1 MFLSCSPSFPST
13 VSKIQWRKY
22 PQVRIN
28 PSTSTFALLKRI
40 SFCNDNAPRTS
51 IWNRVSCWHQQW
63 KIISPYQK
71 GLASWPLSVPPLK
84 AFSQIPPLKV
94 SQLSHKLESAE
105 KKKEKEEGG
114 GYDSSENLSK
124 QMYLALEDME
134 SRVWSQG
141 WLLHAAHNSTQTLH
155 YRHWTWGAQMGVRRS
170 TFEFLRVSVF
180 Q

>member
-1 MFLSCSPSFPST
+1 MGAGSWVQVHSPTQPCAEATYGCLTSMFLSCSPSFPST

-105 KKKEKEEGG
+105 KKKKREG
-114 GYDSSENLSK
+114 DMIQAKIWVSK
-124 QMYLALEDME
+124 CI
-134 SRVWSQG
+134 W
-141 WLLHAAHNSTQTLH
+141 H
-155 YRHWTWGAQMGVRRS
+155 
-170 TFEFLRVSVF
+170 
-180 Q
+180 